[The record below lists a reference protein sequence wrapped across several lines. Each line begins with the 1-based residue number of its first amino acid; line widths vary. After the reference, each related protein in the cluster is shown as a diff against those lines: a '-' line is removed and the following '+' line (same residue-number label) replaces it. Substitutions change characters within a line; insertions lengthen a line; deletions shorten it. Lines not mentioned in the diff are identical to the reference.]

1 MPILTSKE
9 KKLYLLA
16 KQALV
21 SAGDILM
28 KRFKEF
34 HHDLDFAAYGQQA
47 YEAAEKVQMEILHN
61 IFKGHG
67 YVTPLLSE
75 EGSSGAPIW
84 RLNPLDGVSNFSHHI
99 PLFGC
104 SLSLQKD
111 GKTVLSMVYLP
122 VTKEFFH
129 AVEDEGVFLNG
140 RKLSPLSAKH
150 KDAAQLFVTYCH
162 SRDQEDLKK
171 AHDYL
176 GKIGHRVREMNKIT
190 CASLGVSL
198 LLRGVYDGFIA
209 PGLSPLSYEAA
220 VHMARMQGADVHE
233 TKDGTVM
240 VFAPG
245 VENVLKDALK

>member
-16 KQALV
+16 RQALI
-21 SAGDILM
+21 SAGDVLM
-28 KRFKEF
+28 KRFVQF
-34 HHDLDFAAYGQQA
+34 HHELDFAAYGQQA
-47 YEAAEKVQMEILHN
+47 YEASETVLLEILHN
-61 IFKGHG
+61 IFQGHG
-67 YVTPLLSE
+67 YVTPFKKE
-75 EGSSGAPIW
+75 AAQAGCPTW

-104 SLSLQKD
+104 SLSLEKD
-111 GKTVLSMVYLP
+111 GATVLSMVYLP

-129 AVEDEGVFLNG
+129 AVAGEGVFLNG
-140 RKLSPLSAKH
+140 RPLSRLTSSG
-150 KDAAQLFVTYCH
+150 KDASQLFVTYCH

-220 VHMARMQGADVHE
+220 VFMARLQGAEVKE

-245 VENVLKDALK
+245 IENVLREALQ